1 MTRLLPLAAAIVL
14 GNVLLALTWAP
25 HLSTS
30 GDNAE
35 YINLS
40 QHLGDYASTKFPPLY
55 PAVLWLVGPDL
66 TAMKLVA
73 GASYVALGAVVTA
86 YAGILAGVLTLTMPA
101 LLLMSSQVM
110 ADVPFAL
117 LVTVGVLLCAS
128 RERRPSR
135 SWIAYSGDPPGFGPA
150 VYQTAQAWWWTGF
163 AILLLSCYVKT
174 AGVAIVLGVLLLQG
188 RKLRP
193 WAVATLVLAP
203 WFAWTWYHGGN
214 TYIGKSLLANGY
226 YPERGFVAP
235 IALLERVWSNVNT
248 YIYHMPMILALFIVG
263 ERRLLLLP
271 FIPYMGLTL
280 IWPWAADRMLVPLVP
295 ICAIALSLGVKD
307 AVSKPWARHT
317 FYAAFIALAVL
328 ALGRVVLAHQALPD
342 ELSPEWQRYRDAGVW
357 LRDNTPK
364 ESIVC
369 ARKPGWLGWHA
380 QRKGVGFLFVGRDS
394 LWQDLLDKRVD
405 YVVVDQLG
413 YAATPRHLIPAL
425 QAHGDE
431 LRLRWSSGGTH
442 ILEMWH
448 DGTQAEDS
456 PR

>member
-1 MTRLLPLAAAIVL
+1 MTRLLPLATVIVL

-40 QHLGDYASTKFPPLY
+40 QSLGDYASTKYPPLY
-55 PAVLWLVGPDL
+55 PAVLWLAGPELAD
-66 TAMKLVA
+66 MKLVA

-110 ADVPFAL
+110 ADVPFTL
-117 LVTVGVLLCAS
+117 LVTVGVLLCAGG
-128 RERRPSR
+128 RKT
-135 SWIAYSGDPPGFGPA
+135 WWHGFF
-150 VYQTAQAWWWTGF
+150 V
-163 AILLLSCYVKT
+163 LLLSCYVKT
-174 AGVAIVLGVLLLQG
+174 AGVAIVVGVLLLQG
-188 RKLRP
+188 GKLRP
-193 WAVATLVLAP
+193 WAVAALVLAP
-203 WFAWTWYHGGN
+203 WFIWTWYHGGN
-214 TYIGKSLLANGY
+214 TYIGRSLLANGY
-226 YPERGFVAP
+226 YPERGFVEP
-235 IALLERVWSNVNT
+235 MALLERVWSNVNT
-248 YIYHMPMILALFIVG
+248 YIYHMPMILALFVIG
-263 ERRLLLLP
+263 RRRLLLP
-271 FIPYMGLTL
+271 FIPYMGLIL

-295 ICAIALSLGVKD
+295 ICAIALSLGIKD
-307 AVSKPWARHT
+307 AISKPWARHT
-317 FYAAFIALAVL
+317 FYAAFVALAVL
-328 ALGRVVLAHQALPD
+328 ALGRAVLAHQAFPD
-342 ELSPEWQRYRDAGVW
+342 ELSPEWQRYRAAGEW
-357 LRDNTPK
+357 LRNNTPK

-380 QRKGVGFLFVGRDS
+380 KRKGVGFLFVGRDS

-413 YAATPRHLIPAL
+413 FAATPRHLVPAL

-442 ILEMWH
+442 ILEI
-448 DGTQAEDS
+448 E
-456 PR
+456 R